1 MPAPIAFPLAKL
13 GVLLVKQISKPISR
27 RVARTANQSQLFRD
41 WICIPIG
48 QVFHNVEVRIKRASL
63 DLPFNR
69 AGDTQKKYKVPRLS
83 DKQAV
88 EQGSEII
95 SEVLIL
101 SVAIGVIVYEFTRSQ
116 QEKREEEA
124 MKAQERQVLKDKLYS
139 MELSVDRHEDNICCV
154 ARSMSRSCDNL
165 LGVQSQDSSLVRNI
179 IKETE
184 GERGKIEPLR
194 FSEEESTKT
203 LRMTRDNDKE
213 ETKSLSDEIV
223 EFVEEVVE
231 EVLEVVNPDD
241 DD

>member
-27 RVARTANQSQLFRD
+27 RVAKTASHSQIFRD

-69 AGDTQKKYKVPRLS
+69 AGDKQTKYKVPRLS

-101 SVAIGVIVYEFTRSQ
+101 SVAIGVIVYEFTKSQ

-124 MKAQERQVLKDKLYS
+124 VKAHERQMLREKLYN
-139 MELSVDRHEDNICCV
+139 MELSVDRHQDNICCV
-154 ARSMSRSCDNL
+154 ARSMSRSCDKLMGDN
-165 LGVQSQDSSLVRNI
+165 SQDSCLVRNI
-179 IKETE
+179 LSESE
-184 GERGKIEPLR
+184 GERTKIEPLQ

-203 LRMTRDNDKE
+203 TRKTRDKDNED
-213 ETKSLSDEIV
+213 KSLSDEIV